1 MFKYNISFINGASE
15 QCNITL
21 PLDQTV
27 INVLY
32 STDNK
37 RYLGFLCEYSS
48 EEKDEFLSKIQQINL
63 ETNSNFVISIVD
75 DNDASY
81 TTEFIRF
88 NKLTPGEIQESLN
101 LNSIYNKTEGN
112 LKFQLRLA
120 CGLGEINE

>member
-1 MFKYNISFINGASE
+1 METFIEMWPTLVWVFAAIIAILSPFIIFIPNFKVS
-15 QCNITL
+15 
-21 PLDQTV
+21 
-27 INVLY
+27 
-32 STDNK
+32 
-37 RYLGFLCEYSS
+37 
-48 EEKDEFLSKIQQINL
+48 EFLSKIQQINL